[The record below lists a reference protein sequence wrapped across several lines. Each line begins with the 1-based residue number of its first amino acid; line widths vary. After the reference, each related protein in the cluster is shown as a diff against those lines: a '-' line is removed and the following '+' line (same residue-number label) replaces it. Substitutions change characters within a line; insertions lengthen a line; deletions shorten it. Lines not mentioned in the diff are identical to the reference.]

1 MPIKKI
7 QKNRALH
14 NPLNFHPAGRC
25 PESSSGQAQ
34 AATEAPLMG
43 VAENAGGGC
52 SEGEASPT

>member
-43 VAENAGGGC
+43 VAENAGGG
-52 SEGEASPT
+52 